1 LLAQFRFMPAACTV
15 LGQSTVAQPATNSHS
30 WNDSGDNRTADVEL
44 VALALNGRQ
53 DAFEA
58 LFDRY
63 ARQVYTIAYRI
74 SGNATEAEDLTQD
87 IFLRAF
93 RTLGGLRQPQ
103 AFAAWLYQL
112 ATNVCLDALRRRR
125 VPQAELSEAV
135 IATYP
140 DESRWRAPETAAV
153 AGDDRRAV
161 WETLG
166 RLAPS
171 QRAALT
177 LRELHGMTYGE
188 IAETL
193 GTSVGA
199 VEVLVF
205 RARRRFRE
213 QYEKVAAGA
222 GAGPTERAPRCKDV
236 RASLAAV
243 LDDEES
249 DGKTRAAALAHVR
262 GCAACQ
268 TEIAALRRDNRARAL
283 LPLLPLP
290 VALKGHVIIH
300 LGALIGTSVSGT
312 GAAATAS
319 TGAMASGATG
329 SGATAAVAGG
339 STGMATTGGGA
350 EATALGA
357 KAAMLGGTKAI
368 LIAVVATTATVAS
381 MAVPLRRHDA
391 AVTRQAAAGRVTA
404 ATRHLPVVLTPSPNV
419 VMSRLAVLFHG
430 AGQSGGHNGA
440 AASAAPAA
448 PRAATSVTHTSYA
461 LPHQPP
467 ILPASAPPRAP
478 AAVVHSPKPRSTRS
492 LHPTYRARR
501 ATPFKRRPT
510 RVAPHAT
517 SHPVTASHP
526 IHTQP
531 HRSAT
536 TRRKVQSHHRTIH
549 RQVRSYHHTTR
560 RYYRARRTVRYN
572 AARMPL
578 AVFWPSGHL
587 LHFDRR
593 EVLRLRTISDA
604 SVVVTLQIIGPADP
618 HSLGRQSLRMYR
630 FTLYARAN
638 GRGDASVPL
647 RYAYVPTRPVPVTLT
662 VTVHAG
668 HLTTRRS
675 AAMTLV
681 RR

>member
-1 LLAQFRFMPAACTV
+1 
-15 LGQSTVAQPATNSHS
+15 VAQPATNSHS
-30 WNDSGDNRTADVEL
+30 WNDSGDDRTADAEL

-93 RTLGGLRQPQ
+93 RTLGALRQPQ

-188 IAETL
+188 IAAAL

-213 QYEKVAAGA
+213 QYERVAAGA
-222 GAGPTERAPRCKDV
+222 GVGPTERPPRCKDV

-243 LDDEES
+243 LDAEES
-249 DGKTRAAALAHVR
+249 GGKARAAALVHVR

-268 TEIAALRRDNRARAL
+268 AEIAALRRDNRARAL

-300 LGALIGTSVSGT
+300 LGALIGTSVAGT

-319 TGAMASGATG
+319 MGSTVAGATG
-329 SGATAAVAGG
+329 SGATTAVAGG
-339 STGMATTGGGA
+339 STGAAGTVTTGVGA
-350 EATALGA
+350 EVTALGA

-368 LIAVVATTATVAS
+368 LIAAVATTATVAS

-391 AVTRQAAAGRVTA
+391 AVTRQVAGRVGQPQGIPRLQSA
-404 ATRHLPVVLTPSPNV
+404 ALTPPQVSSRRGWRPCSIARAKAVDTTGSRRQRQPPRHPSPIPRMPCRVNHRPCQRRHPRARRRPPATV
-419 VMSRLAVLFHG
+419 RSSGILNLLAPPI
-430 AGQSGGHNGA
+430 AR
-440 AASAAPAA
+440 AA
-448 PRAATSVTHTSYA
+448 PRLSSGA
-461 LPHQPP
+461 LRRSLLTPRAIPLRHLIPYIHGRIPP
-467 ILPASAPPRAP
+467 IRRPQKCNRTTTRCGGRSAITHRACP
-478 AAVVHSPKPRSTRS
+478 WPFSGRVAIYSISTGEKPCGCTRS
-492 LHPTYRARR
+492 PT
-501 ATPFKRRPT
+501 
-510 RVAPHAT
+510 
-517 SHPVTASHP
+517 
-526 IHTQP
+526 
-531 HRSAT
+531 
-536 TRRKVQSHHRTIH
+536 
-549 RQVRSYHHTTR
+549 
-560 RYYRARRTVRYN
+560 
-572 AARMPL
+572 PL
-578 AVFWPSGHL
+578 S
-587 LHFDRR
+587 
-593 EVLRLRTISDA
+593 S
-604 SVVVTLQIIGPADP
+604 
-618 HSLGRQSLRMYR
+618 
-630 FTLYARAN
+630 
-638 GRGDASVPL
+638 
-647 RYAYVPTRPVPVTLT
+647 
-662 VTVHAG
+662 
-668 HLTTRRS
+668 
-675 AAMTLV
+675 
-681 RR
+681 

>member
-1 LLAQFRFMPAACTV
+1 M
-15 LGQSTVAQPATNSHS
+15 AQPATNSHS
-30 WNDSGDNRTADVEL
+30 WNDSGDDRTADAEL

-93 RTLGGLRQPQ
+93 RTLGALRQPQ

-112 ATNVCLDALRRRR
+112 ATNVCLDAVRRRR

-135 IATYP
+135 VASYP
-140 DESRWRAPETAAV
+140 DESRWRVPETAAV
-153 AGDDRRAV
+153 SGDDRRAV

-188 IAETL
+188 IAAAL

-213 QYEKVAAGA
+213 QYEKVAAA
-222 GAGPTERAPRCKDV
+222 GAGPTERPPRCKDV

-249 DGKTRAAALAHVR
+249 DGKARAAALAHVR

-268 TEIAALRRDNRARAL
+268 AEIAALRRDNRARAL

-290 VALKGHVIIH
+290 VAIKGHVIIH
-300 LGALIGTSVSGT
+300 LGALIGTSVAGT

-319 TGAMASGATG
+319 TGATASGATG

-339 STGMATTGGGA
+339 STGMATTGVGA
-350 EATALGA
+350 GAATTALGA

-368 LIAVVATTATVAS
+368 LIAAVATTATVAS
-381 MAVPLRRHDA
+381 MAVPLRRHDV
-391 AVTRQAAAGRVTA
+391 AVTRQVAGRA
-404 ATRHLPVVLTPSPNV
+404 GQPHGAPLLQSVVLTPSPNV
-419 VMSRLAVLFHG
+419 VASRLAALFPS
-430 AGQSGGHNGA
+430 ASQSGGYNRV
-440 AASAAPAA
+440 AAPI
-448 PRAATSVTHTSYA
+448 THTSYA
-461 LPHQPP
+461 LPRQPP
-467 ILPASAPPRAP
+467 TLPASPHLSASASSGRRPTAPR
-478 AAVVHSPKPRSTRS
+478 RTRS
-492 LHPTYRARR
+492 LHSTYQALHS
-501 ATPFKRRPT
+501 TPIKRRPT

-517 SHPVTASHP
+517 SHPAA
-526 IHTQP
+526 P
-531 HRSAT
+531 HRGAYSRTRPTHTSRRQVQPYHHT
-536 TRRKVQSHHRTIH
+536 TH
-549 RQVRSYHHTTR
+549 RQIRSYHRTTR
-560 RYYRARRTVRYN
+560 RYYRTRWTVRYN

-578 AVFWPSGHL
+578 AVFWPSGKL

-593 EVLRLRTISDA
+593 EALRLRTISDA
-604 SVVVTLQIIGPADP
+604 SIVVTLQIIGPVDP
-618 HSLGRQSLRMYR
+618 HNLGRQSPRMYR

-647 RYAYVPTRPVPVTLT
+647 RYAYVPTRPASVTLT

-668 HLTTRRS
+668 HLATRRS

>member
-1 LLAQFRFMPAACTV
+1 VPAAWTV
-15 LGQSTVAQPATNSHS
+15 LGQPTVAQPATNSRS
-30 WNDSGDNRTADVEL
+30 WNDSGDDRTADAEL

-93 RTLGGLRQPQ
+93 RTLGALRQPQ

-188 IAETL
+188 IAAAL

-213 QYEKVAAGA
+213 QYERVAAGT
-222 GAGPTERAPRCKDV
+222 GVGPTERPPRCKDV

-249 DGKTRAAALAHVR
+249 GGKARAAALAHVR

-268 TEIAALRRDNRARAL
+268 AEIAALRRDNRARAL

-300 LGALIGTSVSGT
+300 LGALIGTSVAGT

-319 TGAMASGATG
+319 TGATASGATG

-339 STGMATTGGGA
+339 STGMATTGVGAGA
-350 EATALGA
+350 ETTALGA

-368 LIAVVATTATVAS
+368 LIAAVATTATIAS

-391 AVTRQAAAGRVTA
+391 AVTRQVAGRVGQPHGTPRLQSA
-404 ATRHLPVVLTPSPNV
+404 VLTPPPSV
-419 VMSRLAVLFHG
+419 IVARLPAVFHST
-430 AGQSGGHNGA
+430 GQSGGHNGVA
-440 AASAAPAA
+440 PPAPTAAP
-448 PRAATSVTHTSYA
+448 SVTHTSYA
-461 LPHQPP
+461 LPRQPP
-467 ILPASAPPRAP
+467 TLPASPHLSASASSGRRPTTPRRTRPVRPVYHAR
-478 AAVVHSPKPRSTRS
+478 RST
-492 LHPTYRARR
+492 PI
-501 ATPFKRRPT
+501 KRRPT
-510 RVAPHAT
+510 RVTPHTTGHPAALHHGAYSRTRPTHT
-517 SHPVTASHP
+517 SRRQVQPYH
-526 IHTQP
+526 HT
-531 HRSAT
+531 T
-536 TRRKVQSHHRTIH
+536 H
-549 RQVRSYHHTTR
+549 RQIRSYHRTTR

-578 AVFWPSGHL
+578 AVFWPSGKL

-593 EVLRLRTISDA
+593 EALRLRTISDA
-604 SVVVTLQIIGPADP
+604 SIVVTLQIIVPVDS
-618 HSLGRQSLRMYR
+618 HNLGRQSPRMYR

-647 RYAYVPTRPVPVTLT
+647 RYAYVPTRPAPVTLT

-681 RR
+681 RH

>member
-1 LLAQFRFMPAACTV
+1 MPAAWTV
-15 LGQSTVAQPATNSHS
+15 LGQPTVAQPATNSRS
-30 WNDSGDNRTADVEL
+30 WNDSGDDRAADAEL

-93 RTLGGLRQPQ
+93 RTLGALRQPQ

-135 IATYP
+135 IASYP

-188 IAETL
+188 IAAAL

-213 QYEKVAAGA
+213 QYERVAAGA
-222 GAGPTERAPRCKDV
+222 GVGPTERPPRCKDV
-236 RASLAAV
+236 RASLVAV

-249 DGKTRAAALAHVR
+249 GGKARAAALVHVR

-268 TEIAALRRDNRARAL
+268 AEIAALRRDNRARAL

-300 LGALIGTSVSGT
+300 LGALIGTSVAGT

-319 TGAMASGATG
+319 MGSTVAGATG
-329 SGATAAVAGG
+329 SGATTAVAGG
-339 STGMATTGGGA
+339 STGAAGTVTTGVGA
-350 EATALGA
+350 EVTALGA

-368 LIAVVATTATVAS
+368 LIAAVATTATVAS

-391 AVTRQAAAGRVTA
+391 AVTRQVAGRVGQPQGIPRLQSA
-404 ATRHLPVVLTPSPNV
+404 ALTPPPSV
-419 VMSRLAVLFHG
+419 IAARLAAVFHST
-430 AGQSGGHNGA
+430 GQSGGHNGVVPPA
-440 AASAAPAA
+440 PTAAP
-448 PRAATSVTHTSYA
+448 SVTHTSYA
-461 LPHQPP
+461 LPRQPP
-467 ILPASAPPRAP
+467 TLPTSTSSRTPASTGYR
-478 AAVVHSPKPRSTRS
+478 PKLRNPQSAR
-492 LHPTYRARR
+492 PTYRARR
-501 ATPFKRRPT
+501 STPIKRRPT
-510 RVAPHAT
+510 QVAPHAT
-517 SHPVTASHP
+517 SHPVTAPHP
-526 IHTQP
+526 IHTRTHP
-531 HRSAT
+531 AYT
-536 TRRKVQSHHRTIH
+536 TPPKVQP
-549 RQVRSYHHTTR
+549 YHHSL
-560 RYYRARRTVRYN
+560 RRTVRHN
-572 AARMPL
+572 TSRMPL

-593 EVLRLRTISDA
+593 EALRLHTISDA
-604 SVVVTLQIIGPADP
+604 SVVVTLQIIRLVDP
-618 HSLGRQSLRMYR
+618 HNLGQQSPRMYR

-647 RYAYVPTRPVPVTLT
+647 RYAYVPTRPAPVTLT

-668 HLTTRRS
+668 GVTTRRS
-675 AAMTLV
+675 AAMTLI
-681 RR
+681 RH

>member
-1 LLAQFRFMPAACTV
+1 M
-15 LGQSTVAQPATNSHS
+15 AQPATNSHS
-30 WNDSGDNRTADVEL
+30 WNDSGDNRTADAEL

-53 DAFEA
+53 VAFEA

-93 RTLGGLRQPQ
+93 RTLGALRQPQ

-140 DESRWRAPETAAV
+140 DESRWRVPETAAV

-188 IAETL
+188 IAEAL

-213 QYEKVAAGA
+213 QYERVAAGA
-222 GAGPTERAPRCKDV
+222 GVGPTERAPRCKDV

-249 DGKTRAAALAHVR
+249 GKARAAALAHVR

-268 TEIAALRRDNRARAL
+268 AEIAALRRDNRARAL

-300 LGALIGTSVSGT
+300 LGALIGTSVAGT
-312 GAAATAS
+312 GAGATAS
-319 TGAMASGATG
+319 PGATAAGATG
-329 SGATAAVAGG
+329 SGAPAAAAGG
-339 STGMATTGGGA
+339 STGAATTGMGTGA
-350 EATALGA
+350 GATALGA
-357 KAAMLGGTKAI
+357 KAATLGGTKAI

-419 VMSRLAVLFHG
+419 VVSRLAVLFHG

-461 LPHQPP
+461 LPYQPP

-478 AAVVHSPKPRSTRS
+478 AAVGHSPKPRSTRS

-501 ATPFKRRPT
+501 ATPVKRRPT

-531 HRSAT
+531 HRSST
-536 TRRKVQSHHRTIH
+536 MRRKVQSHHRTIH
-549 RQVRSYHHTTR
+549 RQIRSYHRTTR
-560 RYYRARRTVRYN
+560 RYYRARRTVLHN
-572 AARMPL
+572 APRVTL

-593 EVLRLRTISDA
+593 EALRLRTISDA

-618 HSLGRQSLRMYR
+618 HSLGQQSPRMYR

-638 GRGDASVPL
+638 GHGDAVVPL
-647 RYAYVPTRPVPVTLT
+647 RYAYVPTRPAPVTLT

-668 HLTTRRS
+668 RLTTRRS

-681 RR
+681 RH